1 MENLRAFVRQMVDRY
16 FLPYSAQLKAG
27 WYGLGILAVSILASQ
42 KIKASYGRHFT
53 PSSFLPTVNGKAGWM
68 IMEMISPA
76 TMVLVFNTFKSQ
88 GPVLSTGRILFLF
101 WLAHYFNRSFY
112 AVIRSPSVKQS
123 RLDIVVFSAVFNA
136 INAGWIGYD
145 LADLNTQAF
154 ELSFKTLV
162 GLALFVLGMVTNIRM
177 DYQLQDARQKAGGQ
191 YILPDWGLYKYIL
204 SPNYASE
211 IVEWT
216 GFALLQ
222 GRESAWAF
230 VFWTICNLAP
240 RARSHLLW
248 YKEKFGEKVADRT
261 SIIPYVL

>member
-154 ELSFKTLV
+154 ELSIKTLA
-162 GLALFVLGMVTNIRM
+162 GLALFVSGMVTNIQM